1 MSDCEDRRKNQ
12 KKPVD
17 DGSIVD
23 ATAAKKSIG
32 DGLIITTVATMT
44 AVILFGLRLVG
55 VRQGNASLTS
65 MSLAWFMSL
74 PVSEL

>member
-44 AVILFGLRLVG
+44 AVILV
-55 VRQGNASLTS
+55 
-65 MSLAWFMSL
+65 
-74 PVSEL
+74 